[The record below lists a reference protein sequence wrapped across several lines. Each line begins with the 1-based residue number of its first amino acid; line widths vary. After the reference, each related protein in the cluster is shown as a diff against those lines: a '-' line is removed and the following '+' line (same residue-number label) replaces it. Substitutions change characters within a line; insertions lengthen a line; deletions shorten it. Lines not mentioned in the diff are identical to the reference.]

1 VVVTETSSLSTV
13 KKEINKGLLLLL
25 LLLFL
30 LLLLLP
36 DEVGRLEAY
45 GAVQKELM
53 VTS

>member
-25 LLLFL
+25 FL

-36 DEVGRLEAY
+36 AEVGRLEAY